1 MTDQPKADIMGPDS
15 GDLFNAIMNLDDP
28 WWPASEEGASD
39 KYTVVTHE
47 EANEVVRVLS
57 AYQDGRLLDL
67 TKSPAFEAMTRLA
80 DRLEAQAGDPE
91 VARDIAAIRD
101 LADTAKIGAMPS
113 LQKRIAQWITACLGE
128 ECWDDMDDRTIRF
141 LEEAV
146 ELAQALGISEAA
158 AHRVVN
164 YVYDR
169 EIGEPPQE
177 IAGAFLTLANV
188 ATCHN
193 FDMTELA
200 EKELARVWTKIDKVR
215 AKQAGKPDL
224 LRGDGPAPSCDPWA
238 LTDAQRLQLR
248 EAIFK
253 IDHSCGL
260 MTPEDYER
268 MEDAGI
274 EWLQALVQS
283 GLVEMTGVPR
293 EQSDAYKAGLQ
304 AAADIIGT
312 HLTIPGNAHLEASL
326 RAARG
331 SILSLKSS
339 NSPAPAATPEGFVAD
354 APSELHAGPKRA
366 AFDPVHSQHLV
377 PAETDANIDRMLKEH
392 GTSQDQQG

>member
-67 TKSPAFEAMTRLA
+67 AKSPAFEAMARMA

-91 VARDIAAIRD
+91 VARDIKAIRE
-101 LADTAKIGAMPS
+101 LADTAKIGVMPS

-146 ELAQALGISEAA
+146 ELAQALGIPEAA
-158 AHRVVN
+158 AHRVVS

-177 IAGAFLTLANV
+177 IAGVFLTLANV

-200 EKELARVWTKIDKVR
+200 EKELARVWGKIDKVR

-224 LRGDGPAPSCDPWA
+224 LKGEPVDPDM
-238 LTDAQRLQLR
+238 LSDAQRAALGDAVFR
-248 EAIFK
+248 

-260 MTPEDYER
+260 MTPEDYAR
-268 MEDAGI
+268 MEDAGR

-283 GLVEMTGVPR
+283 GLVEMTGTTM
-293 EQSDAYKAGLQ
+293 QGSAAYKAGLQ

-339 NSPAPAATPEGFVAD
+339 SSPAPAATPEGFVAD
-354 APSELHAGPKRA
+354 ATSELYAGPRRA
-366 AFDPVHSQHLV
+366 AFDPVHSQQPA

-392 GTSQDQQG
+392 GFDQDQQG